1 MGSFIRANIS
11 NITFKEADCGGRSI
25 NPQEMLIFK
34 PWTAGMEAKIPVF
47 QALGKIPGNEVKS
60 TDPPFRNNM

>member
-11 NITFKEADCGGRSI
+11 IITFKEADCGGRSI
-25 NPQEMLIFK
+25 NPQEMLIFRLG
-34 PWTAGMEAKIPVF
+34 TAGPEAKIPVC

-60 TDPPFRNNM
+60 TDP

>member
-11 NITFKEADCGGRSI
+11 NITFKEADYGGRSI

-34 PWTAGMEAKIPVF
+34 SRKAGPEAKNPVF

-60 TDPPFRNNM
+60 TDPPFPNNM

>member
-11 NITFKEADCGGRSI
+11 IITFKEADCGGRSI
-25 NPQEMLIFK
+25 NPQEMLIFMGCRTV
-34 PWTAGMEAKIPVF
+34 PEAKIPVF

-60 TDPPFRNNM
+60 TDP